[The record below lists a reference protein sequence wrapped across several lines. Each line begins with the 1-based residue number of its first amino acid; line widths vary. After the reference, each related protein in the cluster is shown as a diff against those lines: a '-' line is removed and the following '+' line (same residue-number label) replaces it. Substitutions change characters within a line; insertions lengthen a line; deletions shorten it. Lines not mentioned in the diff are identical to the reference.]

1 MVPIVCRLK
10 GGLGNQLFQIAT
22 ALGTALEN
30 GLDFFLLEDDPTFH
44 AGQGSNPSKYYNNIY
59 AKLPKKSLHDHH
71 RWLPYNEVGF
81 AYRDLGSLATSC
93 KKNGVGLQLNG
104 YFQSERYFD
113 KHRDAI
119 KALLTP
125 VAGLI
130 EEVRTTTD
138 LFTRFPELD
147 PTNIQTADGLKRCFL
162 GVRRGDYCKNAHM
175 ISIHNPCS
183 LDYYKQAMD
192 RMNADVYYVMSDDI
206 AWCRANFQGPQF
218 RFLDEPNDLISFYFA
233 RLFSNYIC
241 ANSSFHWWGSYLS
254 VNPTPTVIVP
264 IEHFGP
270 AGPQNYQDYFR
281 PEMIRISN
289 TIAKLFDI
297 TVCIPLYNGIEFL
310 PETVASIQ
318 TQTYPHWK
326 CIIGVNGHGPTG
338 GDVFVQASAMVAGDT
353 RFHVI
358 NYPTARCVADVDNL
372 MCADADTEWIAHV
385 DADDIWEPTK
395 LAVQVAAAAN
405 GADII
410 GTDCCYF
417 GSRGGKPAIKTGWI
431 TAQDLVQTNHIIN
444 SSTLLKKSVAIYNN
458 RFYGCEDYDLWL
470 RSALAGHRIY
480 NVPEV
485 LVRHRLHQQSHFNA
499 SGKQDP
505 NAVKAYYVAQ
515 EEPFTLVTAFYEM
528 RSKRSL
534 SNYMTWIQAFFTT
547 YKGHLVIYTDKQY
560 AQQFTKWRA
569 PFANRTRIV
578 VQPRESWEA
587 ATKFPPEFWDAQY
600 KVDHE
605 AAYHSPELYMIWY
618 QKTVFVQQTIREN
631 PFGHRKFMWC
641 DAGVVRTPTIQS
653 WIAALHNRGH
663 RILND
668 KITVLQVNP
677 YTPSEIAAKIPVD
690 FTLNKNRIG
699 AGVLAGGVEAWRK
712 WNEHYAEMLHIFGE
726 SGLFM
731 GKEQNLYSNMVL
743 RWPNDV
749 HVIHAKAEVG
759 SDNYWFYLLYYFGCG
774 PHEFLSA

>member
-10 GGLGNQLFQIAT
+10 GGLGNQLFQIAV
-22 ALGTALEN
+22 ALGCALDHD
-30 GLDFFLLEDDPTFH
+30 LDFFLLEDDPTFH
-44 AGQGSNPSKYYNNIY
+44 AGQGSNPRKYYDNLY
-59 AKLPKKSLHDHH
+59 AKLSKKSFQTLQGL
-71 RWLPYNEVGF
+71 RMLPYNEVGF
-81 AYRDLGSLATSC
+81 AYRDLSSLATSC

-113 KHRDAI
+113 KHRDTI
-119 KALLTP
+119 KTLLTP
-125 VAGLI
+125 VTGLI
-130 EEVRTTTD
+130 EEIRNTTD

-147 PTNIQTADGLKRCFL
+147 PSAPSDNLKRCFL

-175 ISIHNPCS
+175 ISVHNPCS

-206 AWCRANFQGPQF
+206 AWCRTNFQGPQYN
-218 RFLDEPNDLISFYFA
+218 FLDEPDDLVSFYFA

-254 VNPTPTVIVP
+254 VDPTPTVIVP
-264 IEHFGP
+264 AEHFGP

-289 TIAKLFDI
+289 TIAKPLDI

-353 RFHVI
+353 RFRVI

-395 LAVQVAAAAN
+395 LAAQVAAAAN

-417 GSRGGKPAIKTGWI
+417 GDRGGKPAIKTGWI

-444 SSTLLKKSVAIYNN
+444 SSTLLKKSVAIYSN

-480 NVPEV
+480 NVSEV
-485 LVRHRLHQQSHFNA
+485 LVRHRIHPQSHFNA
-499 SGKQDP
+499 SKHQDP
-505 NAVKAYYVAQ
+505 NAVKAYYIAQ
-515 EEPFTLVTAFYEM
+515 GEPFTLVTAFYEM
-528 RSKRSL
+528 RSKFPSAQ
-534 SNYMTWIQAFFTT
+534 YMEWIRAFFTT
-547 YKGHLVIYTDKQY
+547 YSGHIVIYTDESY
-560 AQQFTKWRA
+560 VARFTEWRA
-569 PFANRTRIV
+569 PFADRTHIV

-587 ATKFPPEFWDAQY
+587 ATKFPSGFWDTQH
-600 KVDHE
+600 KMDHE
-605 AAYHSPELYMIWY
+605 AARHSPELYMIWY
-618 QKTVFVQQTIREN
+618 QKNAFVQQTIREN

-641 DAGVVRTPTIQS
+641 DAGVVRTPTIRS
-653 WIAALHNRGH
+653 WVSTLANRGH
-663 RILND
+663 RMLND
-668 KITVLQVNP
+668 KLTVL
-677 YTPSEIAAKIPVD
+677 EIQPFSREERLAPQPVD
-690 FTLNKNRIG
+690 FIHNKNRIG
-699 AGVLAGGVEAWRK
+699 GGVLAGGVEAWRK
-712 WNEHYAEMLHIFGE
+712 WDEHYAEMLRIFGE
-726 SGLFM
+726 AGLFV
-731 GKEQNLYSNMVL
+731 GKDQNLFANMVL
-743 RWPNDV
+743 RWPNDA
-749 HVIHAKAEVG
+749 HVVPANAGVG
-759 SDNYWFYLLYYFGCG
+759 ADNYWFYLLYYFGCG
-774 PHEFLSA
+774 PREFLSA